1 MKREDTFTDPECAGK
16 CCSHSEVQTKPKHKM
31 QAYFESTKRERK
43 KSETRMTASVLK
55 QDPNILNI
63 LKNAYLLTHNL
74 HIFGVIPFVKLQ
86 NNM

>member
-1 MKREDTFTDPECAGK
+1 
-16 CCSHSEVQTKPKHKM
+16 
-31 QAYFESTKRERK
+31 
-43 KSETRMTASVLK
+43 MTASVLK

-74 HIFGVIPFVKLQ
+74 QIFGVIPFVKLQ